1 MYYSHA
7 LKLITVK
14 GDKLESV
21 VYFRKNKFFLESAVA
36 SVSVNIFSFLKF
48 CFQGDIQN
56 LCSAFAVCGTIR
68 NRILTQKTAP
78 QKSYEVSDDPG

>member
-56 LCSAFAVCGTIR
+56 F
-68 NRILTQKTAP
+68 
-78 QKSYEVSDDPG
+78 